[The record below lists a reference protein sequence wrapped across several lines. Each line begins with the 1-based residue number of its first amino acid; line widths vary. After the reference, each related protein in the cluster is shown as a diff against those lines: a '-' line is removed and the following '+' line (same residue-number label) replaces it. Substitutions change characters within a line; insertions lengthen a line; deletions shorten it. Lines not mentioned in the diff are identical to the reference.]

1 MEQLSKLKDYM
12 IELKKKKKKILNLC
26 ERAVG

>member
-12 IELKKKKKKILNLC
+12 IELKKKKKILNLC